1 MPGKK
6 AAKKPVSKAQNRL
19 MQAVAH
25 SPATARSTGIPR
37 AVAKEYTAGAH
48 GKKLGK
54 LPERKAVARR

>member
-25 SPATARSTGIPR
+25 NPSTARSTGIPQS
-37 AVAKEYTAGAH
+37 VGKEFQRGAH
-48 GKKLGK
+48 GKSLSK
-54 LPERKAVARR
+54 LPEHKKAKK